1 MRSKK
6 MKEKTIEEL
15 KQEVAELKEKNVKL
29 RDECDTLWDL
39 LDEIRSS
46 DIRRFSEQ
54 LQETIINAQETA
66 YYRAL
71 LKGKVGKGD
80 KND

>member
-1 MRSKK
+1 

-15 KQEVAELKEKNVKL
+15 QQEVAELEEKNIKL

-39 LDEIRSS
+39 LDEMRSS
-46 DIRRFSEQ
+46 DIHKFSEQ
-54 LQETIINAQETA
+54 LQETIISAQETA

-71 LKGKVGKGD
+71 LKGKTGKGS